1 MLSRSTALRFESL
14 PAAPFFLGF
23 TLTGLLTVLLG
34 PILPVLSA
42 HWSLTDVQ
50 SGYLFTAQ
58 FGGSTLGALLSSH
71 HRRRSL
77 VLGYA
82 CIAAG
87 LLILAFSSYAFGLAA
102 FALLGLGLGLTITAT
117 NLIVGT
123 AYPERRGSL
132 LTQANFL
139 WGLGAVSCSQ
149 LVALAEQHNA
159 TRFLLLALA
168 FAAIATFTA
177 LSPLLRSN
185 NYRAQDA
192 TRLENASFNLR
203 VFVLFSLI
211 LFLYVGG
218 ETSISGWIATYA
230 HRFILLSPARSGL
243 FVSAFWIAIVA
254 GRGIISAFLNGVREL
269 SVLLAGLVAAMVGV
283 SVLLHPHNLTISLA
297 AVLLAGF
304 GCAPV
309 FPLVVS
315 RLIARVGH
323 SRHSGLIFAICGS
336 GGAVVPWIT
345 GLLSVHM
352 DSLRLAFLVPFFA
365 MAAILLLVLVERA
378 SPTASPLSQSSAP
391 SA

>member
-1 MLSRSTALRFESL
+1 MSSRSTALRFESL
-14 PAAPFFLGF
+14 PAAPVFLGF
-23 TLTGLLTVLLG
+23 TLTGLVTVLLG
-34 PILPVLSA
+34 PILPVFSA

-50 SGYLFTAQ
+50 AGYLFTAQ
-58 FGGSTLGALLSSH
+58 FGGSTLGSLLSSH
-71 HRRRSL
+71 HRRSSL

-87 LLILAFSSYAFGLAA
+87 LLILAFASYAFGLAA
-102 FALLGLGLGLTITAT
+102 FALLGLGLGLAITST

-149 LVALAEQHNA
+149 LVAIAEQHNA
-159 TRFLLLALA
+159 IRFLLIVLAI
-168 FAAIATFTA
+168 AALATFTA
-177 LSPLLRSN
+177 LSPLLRPSHN
-185 NYRAQDA
+185 DTQHT
-192 TRLENASFNLR
+192 TRLEEGSFNLR
-203 VFVLFSLI
+203 VFILFSLI

-218 ETSISGWIATYA
+218 ETSISGWIASYA

-254 GRGIISAFLNGVREL
+254 GRGVISALLNGVREL
-269 SVLLAGLVAAMVGV
+269 SVLLAGLAAAMIGI
-283 SVLLHPHNLTISLA
+283 SLLLRPHGMTLSLA
-297 AVLLAGF
+297 AVLLTGF

-315 RLIARVGH
+315 RLLARIGH

-336 GGAVVPWIT
+336 GGAVIPWIT

-378 SPTASPLSQSSAP
+378 SPASPHLPKAP
-391 SA
+391 PQTA